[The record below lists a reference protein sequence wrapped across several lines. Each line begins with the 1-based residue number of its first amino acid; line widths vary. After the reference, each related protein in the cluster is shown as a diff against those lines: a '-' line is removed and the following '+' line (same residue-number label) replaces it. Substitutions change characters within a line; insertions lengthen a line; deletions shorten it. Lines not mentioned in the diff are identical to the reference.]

1 MSHHEDTT
9 RTNEVASPTPEVTA
23 RAVTRSGFLKRA
35 ALTGVGASVVG
46 TALQACGSGGDTVAA
61 PPSTPAGGSATVKPN
76 IGAKYRNKTIGFAIL
91 TSADEN
97 ISNILRWCKTVAE
110 EADLGWTIVDT
121 DTMGSVPTAQSTL
134 TAFITRKVDGI
145 IMIGIGA
152 SQVEPQLARAKA
164 AKIPTVGSYTFAP
177 LGSSIGNDYGLP
189 PDGDASLVGNYLIAD
204 QLQRRPKGKIK
215 IAMLDFV
222 ADVIQ
227 ARRFAF
233 KGLIAQNDRFEI
245 VAEQNNISLTNT
257 ASESSAAARAILQ
270 AHPDLAAIWC
280 NYPPIAL
287 PAASGVAQSGKRDVQ
302 VYGHIANTAGVEALR
317 GNSTPLVATSWI
329 DIPYISYTLIGQ
341 ILQGLSG
348 KELDRKLSVQ
358 QPDPAVVFDAS
369 NVDQQVPKG
378 TKAGDWMFGGGT
390 YRSAFLET
398 WNKLY
403 A

>member
-1 MSHHEDTT
+1 MNSG
-9 RTNEVASPTPEVTA
+9 RGNGF
-23 RAVTRSGFLKRA
+23 TRSSFLKRA
-35 ALTGVGASVVG
+35 AVTGVGASVVG
-46 TALQACGSGGDTVAA
+46 TALQACGSGGSTVAA
-61 PPSTPAGGSATVKPN
+61 PTASGGGGAVKPN
-76 IGAKYRNKTIGFAIL
+76 IGEKYRNKTIGFAIL

-97 ISNILRWCKTVAE
+97 ISNILRWCKSVAK

-134 TAFITRKVDGI
+134 TAFLTRKVDGI

-152 SQVEPQLARAKA
+152 SQMEPQLAKAKEA
-164 AKIPTVGSYTFAP
+164 GIPTVGSYTFAP
-177 LGSSIGNDYGLP
+177 LDSSLGNDYGLP
-189 PDGDASLVGNYLIAD
+189 PDGDASLIGNYLIAD
-204 QLQRRPKGKIK
+204 QLQRRPTGKIK
-215 IAMLDFV
+215 VAMLDFT

-233 KGLIAQNDRFEI
+233 KGLIEQQDRFEI
-245 VAEQNNISLTNT
+245 VAEHNNISLTNT
-257 ASESSAAARAILQ
+257 ASDSSAAARTILQ
-270 AHPDLAAIWC
+270 ANPDLNAIWC

-287 PAASGVAQSGKRDVQ
+287 PAASGVAQSGKTDVQ

-348 KELDRKLSVQ
+348 KKLDRKLSVQ
-358 QPDPAVVFDAS
+358 QPDPAVVFDAN

-390 YRSAFLET
+390 YRTSFLET
-398 WNKLY
+398 WNELY

>member
-1 MSHHEDTT
+1 MSGHE
-9 RTNEVASPTPEVTA
+9 ETP
-23 RAVTRSGFLKRA
+23 RAPRAAPLNSGGGSAFTRSAFLRRA
-35 ALTGVGASVVG
+35 AVTGVGAATVG
-46 TALQACGSGGDTVAA
+46 TALQACGSGGNTVAA
-61 PPSTPAGGSATVKPN
+61 PPPSSGGSGAVKPN

-97 ISNILRWCKTVAE
+97 ISNILRWCKSIAK
-110 EADLGWTIVDT
+110 EAGLGWTIVDT

-152 SQVEPQLARAKA
+152 SQMEPQLAKAKA
-164 AKIPTVGSYTFAP
+164 ANIPTVGSYTFAP

-204 QLQRRPKGKIK
+204 QLQRRPSGKIK
-215 IAMLDFV
+215 VAMLDFT

-233 KGLIAQNDRFEI
+233 KGLIQQQPRFEI
-245 VAEQNNISLTNT
+245 VAEHYSISLTNT
-257 ASESSAAARAILQ
+257 ASDSSAAARTILQ
-270 AHPDLAAIWC
+270 ANPDINAIWC
-280 NYPPIAL
+280 NYPPIAV
-287 PAASGVAQSGKRDVQ
+287 PAASGVAQSGKTDVQ

-317 GNSTPLVATSWI
+317 GGQSPLVATSWI
-329 DIPYISYTLIGQ
+329 DIPYVSYTLVGQ

-348 KELDRKLSVQ
+348 KQLDRKLSVT
-358 QPDPAVVFDAS
+358 QPDPAVVFDAG

-390 YRSAFLET
+390 YRSAFMAS